1 MKNRSQDIGGVH
13 MTVMNQNTVVNE
25 RRMFTVK
32 DPISALTHLIGAI
45 GAILGMPALLLQGAR
60 MGNSMAALGSYAVFM
75 LSMIIL
81 YSASTTY
88 HSFSINARVNKIL
101 KKVDHCSI
109 FLLIAGSYTPVAVTV
124 LPGREGMILLSIVWT
139 IAVLGI
145 IFKLCWVTC
154 PKWVSS
160 VIYTA
165 MGWTAIFFMKDIVAN
180 LSAPAFF
187 WLLAGGLFY
196 TIGAVIYAMKPT
208 MLNTMKTTKP
218 VKKTQPTMT
227 IIVSVFVAITPVVAN
242 ITVVIREV
250 TIVQL
255 KRTINPNRRKN
266 RGGASYSDN
275 QINCLYSSVVCRFI
289 Y

>member
-1 MKNRSQDIGGVH
+1 
-13 MTVMNQNTVVNE
+13 MTVMNQNTVVTE

-88 HSFSINARVNKIL
+88 HSFSINSRVNKIL

-165 MGWTAIFFMKDIVAN
+165 MGWTAIFFMKDIVAD

-196 TIGAVIYAMKPT
+196 TVGAVIYAMKPT
-208 MLNTMKTTKP
+208 MFENRIPGFGNHELFHCFVLAGSLCHYILVFQYLTM
-218 VKKTQPTMT
+218 
-227 IIVSVFVAITPVVAN
+227 
-242 ITVVIREV
+242 
-250 TIVQL
+250 L
-255 KRTINPNRRKN
+255 
-266 RGGASYSDN
+266 G
-275 QINCLYSSVVCRFI
+275 
-289 Y
+289 